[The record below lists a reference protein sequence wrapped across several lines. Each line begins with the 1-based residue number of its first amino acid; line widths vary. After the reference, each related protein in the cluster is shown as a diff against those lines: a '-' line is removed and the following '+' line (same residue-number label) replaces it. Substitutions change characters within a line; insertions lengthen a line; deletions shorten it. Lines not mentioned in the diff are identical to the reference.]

1 MLRMKPGAVLGTPA
15 PAGFRLLAAI
25 DRASRLVR
33 VDLTLTC
40 GTDSHGPDDPHTRGE
55 AYDVRTRDLTASQA
69 QRVLRA
75 VLTDLSADQ
84 RKIPGFNEMVIAAT
98 AFGRYGETGD
108 IAGAILLLLQPEAGW
123 ITAQIIEVSGGLRI

>member
-15 PAGFRLLAAI
+15 PAGFRLLAAT

-75 VLTDLSADQ
+75 VLTDLCDEDGDQ
-84 RKIPGFNEMVIAAT
+84 IVDTSGGFAT
-98 AFGRYGETGD
+98 AHFFG
-108 IAGAILLLLQPEAGW
+108 ILEADHLHLQRRQGTVYASDARW
-123 ITAQIIEVSGGLRI
+123 A